1 MPLILA
7 GLAGLSAVLFV
18 LGAFRSNRGS
28 AAARRRIAQLADA
41 ETLDER
47 NKSFAARAVLPLFS
61 RVATIAVKALPGNLV
76 GATATKLETAG
87 MRISVHRFML
97 WWIGI
102 AAIGPTLLGL
112 VLITQDAGMNPKL
125 LLAFGAWIAMGL
137 LAPWVYVSGRS
148 RERLAVIDRS
158 LPDVV
163 DLIVTNIESGLA
175 LQAAMLSVA
184 SRFPG
189 PIADEFSKVIRDTSM
204 GRPREEAIEAMAER
218 VGSKDMQLF
227 SRAIM
232 QAERTGIPVGKVLRS
247 QAGEIRRR
255 RRQRAREKAGKM
267 PVKMTILTVAF
278 MFPTLFMLLLGPVVM
293 NMMRSMR
300 A

>member
-1 MPLILA
+1 MPVILA

-18 LGAFRSNRGS
+18 VGVFRSNQRN
-28 AAARRRIAQLADA
+28 AAARRRIAELEDPEA
-41 ETLDER
+41 LDER
-47 NKSFAARAVLPLFS
+47 NQSLAARVLSPLLARMAAV
-61 RVATIAVKALPGNLV
+61 AVKALPGNLV
-76 GATATKLETAG
+76 QATEAKLDSAG
-87 MRISVHRFML
+87 MRISVQRFMA
-97 WWIGI
+97 WWAGF
-102 AAIGPTLLGL
+102 AAIGPVLFGLLL
-112 VLITQDAGMNPKL
+112 VVQGSEISSKL
-125 LLAFGAWIAMGL
+125 LMAMMAWIAMGL
-137 LAPWVYVSGRS
+137 VAPWVYVSGRG

-175 LQAAMLSVA
+175 LQGAMLSVA

-189 PIADEFSKVIRDTSM
+189 PIADEFSRVIRDTSM
-204 GRPREEAIEAMAER
+204 GRPREQAIEAMAQR
-218 VGSKDMQLF
+218 VGSRDMQLF
-227 SRAIM
+227 SRAVL
-232 QAERTGIPVGKVLRS
+232 QAERTGIPIGKVLRS

-293 NMMRSMR
+293 NMMRSLN